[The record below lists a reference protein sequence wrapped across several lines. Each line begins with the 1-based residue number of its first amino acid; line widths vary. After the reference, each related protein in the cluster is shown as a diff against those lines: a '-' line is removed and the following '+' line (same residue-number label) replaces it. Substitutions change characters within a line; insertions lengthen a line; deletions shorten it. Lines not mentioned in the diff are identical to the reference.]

1 VFIILKKRIMLN
13 KIIQFSIKNRLI
25 VLLGLFAL
33 LIGGIYS
40 ISKLPID
47 AVPDITNN
55 QVIIITSAPSAGAP
69 DVERLITVPIEQATR
84 NIPGIIEQRS
94 FSRFGLSLVTIVF
107 DDKVD
112 IYWARN
118 QVSERLIAVKSQIP
132 DGMGIPELGPL
143 TTGLGEIYQYVVRA
157 KKGYENKYTLTELRT
172 IQDWIVRKQLLGT
185 AGVADVSSFGG
196 AVKQYQVQINTE
208 LLKNYN
214 LSVNDVFAALNQ
226 NNQNAGGTYIEH
238 GPGVLFI
245 RTEGMVNSL
254 ENIGTIPVKT
264 MPNGIPLLVRDIAE
278 VKLGEAT
285 RFGATAFNAE
295 GEVAGAVV
303 MMLKGENSKKVI
315 EAIKNKISAIEK
327 SLPEGVVI
335 EPFLDRTKMV
345 DNAISTVASNLMEGA
360 LIVIFVLILFLGN
373 LRAGLVVAS
382 VIPLS
387 MLFAFILMNIF
398 GVSGNLMSLGAL
410 DFGLLVDGAVI
421 IVEAVLHQLYHPSKT
436 TLHTNKIDKTEMN
449 EVVGNISNKMM
460 GAAAFG
466 QIIILIVY
474 LPILTL
480 SGIEG
485 KMFGP
490 MAQTVSFALIGAFI
504 LSVTYVPMMSAWVLS
519 RNRVQKESLTDK
531 YMQKLEAFYQPLLE
545 KALLIPKKILII
557 TISVFVVAVYIL
569 TTLGGEFIPKLEEGD
584 FAVETRM
591 LSGSS
596 LNTTIDATQKA
607 SKQLL
612 DHFPEIKKVVT
623 KIGSGEI
630 PTDPMSMDAS
640 DLMIILKDKKEWV
653 SAKIFDELA
662 DTMSKVMAHVPGL
675 ATGFQFP
682 VQMRF
687 NELMTGAK
695 QDVSCKIF
703 GENLD
708 SLAKYA
714 ASMGAIIKNIDGAKD
729 VYIETVTGISQVV
742 IRYNREAIAK
752 YGASIQE
759 VNQVIQSA
767 YAGGIA
773 GKVFEGDKRFDL
785 VVKLNPTQKKDWQ
798 SIKNLMVSIG
808 NGKQI
813 PLYELAEVSM
823 EEGPYQIQREDAARR
838 IVVGFNV
845 RGKDV
850 KTVVNDLQNKVQA
863 QIKFPAGYYVKY
875 GGQFENLEHAVSRLQ
890 IAVPIA
896 LLLILVMLFFAF
908 NNIKHCLL
916 IFSAIPFS
924 AIGGVLALWL
934 RGMPFSI
941 SAGVGFIAL
950 FGVAV
955 LNGIVLLTEM
965 NKLANET
972 NDSIHEIIIKATK
985 TRLRPILIT
994 ASVASLGFI
1003 PMALSTGSGAEV
1015 QKPLATVV
1023 IGGLLTATFLTLF
1036 VLPILYQM
1044 IEKRTFSP
1052 KEPLLVLISICLMTA
1067 VSAQGQTNLLPK
1079 RTKEQITNRALE
1091 VAPLIKSTTAQAGYF
1106 SALSANR
1113 FDPAKASFKMDYG
1126 NVNSAFTD
1134 SKYFVEQTFDLPMV
1148 YRQQQ
1153 NVYASML
1160 KTNNFQ
1166 AILDKQFVVW
1176 SVEQLYYQWQFLLAK
1191 ELVLNQF
1198 QQIYSKQLKI
1208 AESRYAAGQDNGL
1221 ERLNMQNWV
1230 AQHEQLILKNNLE
1243 LKTIQNQMN
1252 VILQD
1257 SLAFVP
1263 VEKLT
1268 FKVQLV
1274 DTVIT
1279 ASHPL
1284 YSIGQQKLQTA
1295 LFETQLQKAKNLPQW
1310 SIGAANQSFKMANT
1324 DKQRYNSV
1332 TVGLNIPLFAKQARQ
1347 RVKASA
1353 FNEQFVAS
1361 EQERVM
1367 QELRLNIQKAWG
1379 NYQQAL
1385 EVCNYLNKQLLPNTR
1400 KMGEMASFSFQ
1411 QGQINYIEWSNSM
1424 NQVQLAE
1431 QQYLDALLAFNMQ
1444 QSYLFYL
1451 LSK

>member
-1 VFIILKKRIMLN
+1 MLN
-13 KIIQFSIKNRLI
+13 KIIQFSINNRLI

-33 LIGGIYS
+33 LIGGVYS

-55 QVIIITSAPSAGAP
+55 QVMIITSVPSAGAP
-69 DVERLITVPIEQATR
+69 DVERLITIPIEQATR

-107 DDKVD
+107 NDKID

-118 QVSERLIAVKSQIP
+118 QVSERLNSVKSQIP
-132 DGMGIPELGPL
+132 DGMGLPELGPL
-143 TTGLGEIYQYVVRA
+143 TTGLGEVYQYVVRA
-157 KKGYENKYTLTELRT
+157 KKGYENKFTLTELRT

-185 AGVADVSSFGG
+185 PGVADVSSFGG
-196 AVKQYQVQINTE
+196 AVKQYEVAINTE

-214 LSVNDVFAALNQ
+214 LSVNDVFTALNQ

-254 ENIGTIPVKT
+254 ENIGSIPVKT
-264 MPNGIPLLVRDIAE
+264 MSNGIPLLVRDIAT
-278 VKLGEAT
+278 VQLGEAT
-285 RFGATAFNAE
+285 RFGATAYNAD

-303 MMLKGENSKKVI
+303 MMLKGENSKSVI
-315 EAIKNKISAIEK
+315 ESIKAKIAVIEK
-327 SLPEGVVI
+327 SLPEGVFI
-335 EPFLDRTKMV
+335 EAFLDRTKMV
-345 DNAISTVASNLMEGA
+345 NNAISTVATNLLEGA
-360 LIVIFVLILFLGN
+360 LIVIFILILFLGN

-387 MLFAFILMNIF
+387 MLFAFILMHLF

-421 IVEAVLHQLYHPSKT
+421 IVEAVLHQLYHPSKN
-436 TLHTNKIDKTEMN
+436 TLHTHKIDKTEMN

-504 LSVTYVPMMSAWVLS
+504 LSVTYVPMMSAWVLNK
-519 RNRVQKESLTDK
+519 NRVQKESLTDK
-531 YMQKLEAFYQPLLE
+531 FMERLENFYQPILE

-557 TISVFVVAVYIL
+557 TVAVFFIAVYIL

-584 FAVETRM
+584 FAVDTRM

-596 LNTTIDATQKA
+596 LNTTLDATQKA
-607 SKQLL
+607 SKQLI
-612 DHFPEIKKVVT
+612 DHFPEIDKIVT
-623 KIGSGEI
+623 KIGAGEI

-653 SAKIFDELA
+653 SAKSFDQLA

-687 NELMTGAK
+687 NELMTGSR

-708 SLAKYA
+708 TLAKYA
-714 ASMGAIIKNIDGAKD
+714 ASMGSIIKTVDGAKD
-729 VYIETVTGISQVV
+729 LYIETVTGISQVV
-742 IRYNREAIAK
+742 IRYNREAIAR

-767 YAGGIA
+767 YAGGVA

-785 VVKLNPTQKKDWQ
+785 VVKLNAIQKKDWQ
-798 SIKNLMVSIG
+798 GIRNLMVSIG
-808 NGKQI
+808 TGKQI
-813 PLYELAEVSM
+813 PLYELAEVSI

-838 IVVGFNV
+838 IVIGFNV

-850 KTVVNDLQNKVQA
+850 KSVVTELQNKVQS
-863 QIKFPAGYYVKY
+863 QIKLPSGYYVKY

-890 IAVPIA
+890 VAVPIA

-908 NNIKHCLL
+908 NNLKHCLL

-972 NDSIHEIIIKATK
+972 NLTIHEIIIKATK

-1003 PMALSTGSGAEV
+1003 PMALSAGSGAEV

-1044 IEKRTFSP
+1044 IEKRTISV
-1052 KEPLLVLISICLMTA
+1052 KQPLLILIGVCLLSITG
-1067 VSAQGQTNLLPK
+1067 VQAQSSNLSIRPTGLPK
-1079 RTKEQITNRALE
+1079 KTKEQIIARALE
-1091 VAPLIKSTTAQAGYF
+1091 VAPLIKSTTAQSGYLG
-1106 SALSANR
+1106 ALSANW
-1113 FDPAKASFKMDYG
+1113 FDPAKASFKADYG
-1126 NVNSAFTD
+1126 NVNSAFND
-1134 SKYFVEQTFDLPMV
+1134 SKYFIEQTLDLPMV
-1148 YRQQQ
+1148 YKQQQ
-1153 NVYASML
+1153 NVFVSML
-1160 KTNNFQ
+1160 KTNAYQ
-1166 AILDKQFVVW
+1166 ALLDKQFVKW
-1176 SVEQLYYQWQFLLAK
+1176 SVEQLYIQWQYFLAK
-1191 ELVLNQF
+1191 QLVLNQF
-1198 QQIYSKQLKI
+1198 QQIYSKQLQI
-1208 AESRYAAGQDNGL
+1208 SESRYAAGQDNGL

-1230 AQHEQLILKNNLE
+1230 AQNEQSVLKNSLE
-1243 LKTIQNQMN
+1243 LKTIQSQMN
-1252 VILQD
+1252 LVLQD
-1257 SLAFVP
+1257 SNAFELS
-1263 VEKLT
+1263 EKLAMQ
-1268 FKVQLV
+1268 VNLI
-1274 DTVIT
+1274 DTIVT
-1279 ASHPL
+1279 ENHPL
-1284 YSIGQQKLQTA
+1284 YSIWQQKLQTA
-1295 LFETQLQKAKNLPQW
+1295 LFETQLQKAKNLPQL
-1310 SIGAANQSFKMANT
+1310 SLGAANQSFKMAAT

-1332 TVGLNIPLFAKQARQ
+1332 TIGLNIPIFSKYAKQ
-1347 RVKASA
+1347 RVKASTY
-1353 FNEQFVAS
+1353 NEQYIAS
-1361 EQERVM
+1361 EQEKII
-1367 QELRLNIQKAWG
+1367 QELRLNIQKSWG
-1379 NYQQAL
+1379 NYKQAL
-1385 EVCNYLNKQLLPNTR
+1385 EICNYLNKQLLPNTR

-1411 QGQINYIEWSNSM
+1411 QGQINYMEWSNSM

-1431 QQYLDALLAFNMQ
+1431 QQYLDALLTFNMQ
-1444 QSYLFYL
+1444 QSYLYYL

>member
-1 VFIILKKRIMLN
+1 MLYR
-13 KIIQFSIKNRLI
+13 IIQFSIKNRLV

-33 LIGGIYS
+33 ILGGVFS
-40 ISKLPID
+40 MTKLPID
-47 AVPDITNN
+47 AAPDITNN
-55 QVIIITSAPSAGAP
+55 QVLIITAAPSAGAP

-107 DDKVD
+107 EDKTD

-118 QVSERLIAVKSQIP
+118 QVAERLITVKSQMP
-132 DGMGIPELGPL
+132 NGLGVPELGPL
-143 TTGLGEIYQYVVRA
+143 TTGLGEVYQYVVRA
-157 KKGYENKYTLTELRT
+157 KKGFERKYSLTELRT
-172 IQDWIVRKQLLGT
+172 IQDWVVRKQLLGT
-185 AGVADVSSFGG
+185 PGVADVSSFGG
-196 AVKQYQVQINTE
+196 AVKQYEVSVNTD

-214 LSVNDVFAALNQ
+214 LSVNDIFTALNE

-245 RTEGMVNSL
+245 RTEGMVTSL
-254 ENIGTIPVKT
+254 ENIGAIPVKT
-264 MPNGIPLLVRDIAE
+264 LPSGIPLLVRDVAQ
-278 VKLGEAT
+278 VKIGEAT
-285 RFGATAFNAE
+285 KFGATAYNAD

-315 EAIKNKISAIEK
+315 EGVKNKINEIQK
-327 SLPEGVVI
+327 SLPEGVVV
-335 EPFLDRTKMV
+335 EAFLDRTKMV
-345 DNAISTVASNLMEGA
+345 NNAISTVATNLLEGA

-387 MLFAFILMNIF
+387 MLFAFILMNLF
-398 GVSGNLMSLGAL
+398 GISGNLMSLGAL

-421 IVEAVLHQLYHPSKT
+421 IVEAVLHQLYHPSRKAHHA
-436 TLHTNKIDKTEMN
+436 LLTNTEMN
-449 EVVGNISNKMM
+449 EVVGNISHKMM
-460 GAAAFG
+460 GAASFG

-474 LPILTL
+474 LPILSL

-504 LSVTYVPMMSAWVLS
+504 LSITYVPMMSAWVLNK
-519 RNRVQKESLTDK
+519 NRKQKETLTDK
-531 YMQKLEAFYQPLLE
+531 YMNRLENFYEPLLE

-557 TISVFVVAVYIL
+557 TFASFIIAIYIL

-584 FAVETRM
+584 FAVDTRL

-596 LNTTIDATQKA
+596 LTTTLDATQKA

-612 DHFPEIKKVVT
+612 DHFPEIEKIVT

-653 SAKIFDELA
+653 SAKTFDQLA
-662 DTMSKVMAHVPGL
+662 DTMSKVMGHVPGIT
-675 ATGFQFP
+675 TGFQFP

-687 NELMTGAK
+687 NELMTGSR

-703 GENLD
+703 GEDLD
-708 SLAKYA
+708 TLAKYA
-714 ASMGAIIKNIDGAKD
+714 NTLGAIIKNVDGAKD
-729 VYIETVTGISQVV
+729 LYVETVTGISQVV
-742 IRYNREAIAK
+742 IKYNRESIAR
-752 YGASIQE
+752 YGASIQA

-785 VVKLNPTQKKDWQ
+785 VVKLNAEQKKEWQ
-798 SIKNLMVSIG
+798 EIKNLMVDVG
-808 NGKQI
+808 GHQQV
-813 PLYELAEVSM
+813 PLYELAEVVM

-850 KTVVNDLQNKVQA
+850 KSVVSELQNKVQA
-863 QIKFPAGYYVKY
+863 QIKLPPGYYVKY

-890 IAVPIA
+890 LAVPLA

-908 NNIKHCLL
+908 NNLKHCLL

-934 RGMPFSI
+934 RNMPFSI

-965 NKLANET
+965 NKLAKET
-972 NDSIHEIIIKATK
+972 DFSIHEIITKATR

-994 ASVASLGFI
+994 AAVASLGFI
-1003 PMALSTGSGAEV
+1003 PMAMSSGAGAEV

-1023 IGGLLTATFLTLF
+1023 IGGLLTATLLTLF

-1044 IEKRTFSP
+1044 IEKRTISM
-1052 KEPLLVLISICLMTA
+1052 KQPLVILIGIMLLSSSVSHAQVGFTKKSKSEVLQRALA
-1067 VSAQGQTNLLPK
+1067 VS
-1079 RTKEQITNRALE
+1079 
-1091 VAPLIKSTTAQAGYF
+1091 PLIKSSQAQSDYF
-1106 SALSANR
+1106 KELSRNK
-1113 FDPAKASFKMDYG
+1113 FDPAKMSLKYDYG
-1126 NVNSAFTD
+1126 NVNSALND
-1134 SKYFVEQTFDLPMV
+1134 SRFVVEQTFDLPMV
-1148 YRQQQ
+1148 YKQQQ
-1153 NVYASML
+1153 HVFASMQ
-1160 KTNNFQ
+1160 KTNEYQVLLDQNF
-1166 AILDKQFVVW
+1166 IKW
-1176 SVEQLYYQWQFLLAK
+1176 SVEQMFLQWQFMLSKQKLL
-1191 ELVLNQF
+1191 LDI
-1198 QQIYSKQLKI
+1198 QQLYARQLKI
-1208 AESRYAAGQDNGL
+1208 VESRYSVGQDNGL
-1221 ERLNMQNWV
+1221 EKLNVQNWV
-1230 AQHEQLILKNNLE
+1230 AQNQQVLLKNTLE
-1243 LKTIQNQMN
+1243 LDAIQQQFK

-1257 SLAFVP
+1257 SNSFLPMDSLSFQVI
-1263 VEKLT
+1263 LI
-1268 FKVQLV
+1268 
-1274 DTVIT
+1274 DTLLDKQ
-1279 ASHPL
+1279 HPL
-1284 YSIGQQKLQTA
+1284 NAKWQQKLNTA
-1295 LFETQLQKAKNLPQW
+1295 VFETQLQKAKNLPQW
-1310 SIGAANQSFKMANT
+1310 SVGVANQSFKVLST
-1324 DKQRYNSV
+1324 DVQRFNSF
-1332 TVGLNIPLFAKQARQ
+1332 TVGLNLPLFNKVAKQ
-1347 RVKASA
+1347 RVQASKI
-1353 FNEQFVAS
+1353 NESVVSAEQQVAI
-1361 EQERVM
+1361 QD
-1367 QELRLNIQKAWG
+1367 LRLNIQKSWS
-1379 NYQQAL
+1379 NY
-1385 EVCNYLNKQLLPNTR
+1385 KQTMELCQYIEKQMLPNAR
-1400 KMGEMASFSFQ
+1400 KMGSLATLSFQ
-1411 QGQINYIEWSNSM
+1411 QGQINYLEWSNAMS
-1424 NQVQLAE
+1424 QLQQAE
-1431 QQYLDALLAFNMQ
+1431 TQYLDALLAFNLQ
-1444 QSYLFYL
+1444 QSYLQYL